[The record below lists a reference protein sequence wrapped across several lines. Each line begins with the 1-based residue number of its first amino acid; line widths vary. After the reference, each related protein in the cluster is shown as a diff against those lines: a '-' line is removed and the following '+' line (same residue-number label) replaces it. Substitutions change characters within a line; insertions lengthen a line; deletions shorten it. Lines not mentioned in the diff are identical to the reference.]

1 MTNAGCADL
10 QPGLG
15 TIIIRILKFSTI
27 VAAALGLGDCVA
39 AASSS
44 HDGVWH
50 VSIVTRKGEC
60 SSSYHYPVR
69 ISGGAL
75 SNAEATGLAI
85 TGQVNEGGQVTVVVI
100 SGDGKATGQGHLDG
114 RSGTGRWHGESCSG
128 TWSAERHSS
137 GRIVPY

>member
-1 MTNAGCADL
+1 MSGDL
-10 QPGLG
+10 
-15 TIIIRILKFSTI
+15 
-27 VAAALGLGDCVA
+27 A

-60 SSSYHYPVR
+60 TSSYHYPVR
-69 ISGGAL
+69 ISDGAL
-75 SNAEATGLAI
+75 SNETATGLAI
-85 TGQVNEGGQVTVVVI
+85 SGRVSDGGEVTVMVI
-100 SGDGKATGQGHLDG
+100 SSDGQATGQGHLGG
-114 RSGTGRWHGESCSG
+114 RSGTGRWRGESCSG